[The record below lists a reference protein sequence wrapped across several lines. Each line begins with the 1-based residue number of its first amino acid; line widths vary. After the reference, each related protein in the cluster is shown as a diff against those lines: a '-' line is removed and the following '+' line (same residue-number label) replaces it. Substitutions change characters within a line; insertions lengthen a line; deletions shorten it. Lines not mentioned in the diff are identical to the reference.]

1 MAAHSDVANALV
13 GLIGAALYPNG
24 TGQPSAVTNPCRVYR
39 GWPMPAALQ
48 TDLRAGVVNVN
59 VWPDKVV
66 RNVTR
71 YFPDLQ
77 PQTTNAAT
85 LGVTLTQTTVT
96 ITGTVTAGNNVA
108 VIVGGNGYSYTAQ
121 AGDTLTTIAAAL
133 ATLISANQTATS
145 SGATITI
152 PGAIHLNARTGGG
165 GTVIQQVAQQIRQFQ
180 INMWCQTPTLR
191 DAVGAVVAPILA
203 ATPRLI
209 MPDTTIARLQLVND
223 GDDEDGQQKEQ
234 VYRRFI
240 TYSAD
245 YTTTQLLNATQV
257 VVETTAVSG
266 GLVPAATTPLVT
278 VSQ

>member
-13 GLIGAALYPNG
+13 GLIGAALYPSG
-24 TGQPSAVTNPCRVYR
+24 TSQPSAVTNPCRVYR
-39 GWPMPAALQ
+39 GWPAPAALQ
-48 TDLRAGVVNVN
+48 ADLRGGVVNVN

-71 YFPDLQ
+71 YVPDWQ
-77 PQTTNAAT
+77 QQTVTPPT
-85 LGVTLTQTTVT
+85 LGVTFTQTTVT
-96 ITGTVTAGNNVA
+96 ITGTVTPGNNVA
-108 VIVGGNGYSYTAQ
+108 IIVGGNGYSYTAQ
-121 AGDTLTTIAAAL
+121 AGDSLTTIAAAL

-145 SGATITI
+145 SGATVTI
-152 PGAIHLNARTGGG
+152 PGAVHLNARTGGA
-165 GTVIQQVAQQIRQFQ
+165 GTIIQMVAQQIRQFQ

-191 DAVGAVVAPILA
+191 DAVGAVIAPILA

-209 MPDTTIARLQLVND
+209 MPDTTTARLQLVND
-223 GDDEDGQQKEQ
+223 GDDDDGQQKEQ

-240 TYSAD
+240 TYAVE
-245 YTTTQLLNATQV
+245 YATTQLMNATQV

-266 GLVPAATTPLVT
+266 GLTATPNPIVT